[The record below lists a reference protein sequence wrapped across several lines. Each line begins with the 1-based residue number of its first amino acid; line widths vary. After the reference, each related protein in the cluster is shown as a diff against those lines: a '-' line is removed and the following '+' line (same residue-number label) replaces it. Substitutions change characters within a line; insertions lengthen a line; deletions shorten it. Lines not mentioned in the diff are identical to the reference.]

1 MSRKS
6 LPLSGAAV
14 FVIAMLAGGSVRAET
29 GVTADKILFGQAAP
43 LDGPAAAL
51 GQGMREGL
59 LAAFGEANKSGGV
72 KGHKLEL
79 ISVDDGYEPNKSI
92 EVTKKLLDDD
102 KVFALIGPVGTPTS
116 AATQPIASE
125 GGIPFIGAFTGAEFL
140 RNPYKANVVNL
151 RASYF
156 QETEEMVERLT
167 KDVGASKIAIMY
179 QDDAYGRAGLAGVQ
193 AALGRRNMQL
203 VAEGTYER
211 NTVAVKGAVLAIK
224 KAGPDAVIM
233 IGAYKPTAEFVKLAR
248 QVKLDAVFVS
258 ISFVGSDALAKELGA
273 AGAGVVVT
281 QVVPYPRD
289 PSVSLVAKYQAA
301 LKAAAPSAD
310 PGFVSLEGY
319 MVGRLAIM
327 ALDRIPG
334 EITRQTLLEVFAKN
348 GNFDLDGTKLAFAA
362 DKNHGSDTVY
372 LTVLQADGTF
382 KAVTVL
388 SKAGS

>member
-1 MSRKS
+1 
-6 LPLSGAAV
+6 
-14 FVIAMLAGGSVRAET
+14 
-29 GVTADKILFGQAAP
+29 
-43 LDGPAAAL
+43 
-51 GQGMREGL
+51 
-59 LAAFGEANKSGGV
+59 
-72 KGHKLEL
+72 
-79 ISVDDGYEPNKSI
+79 
-92 EVTKKLLDDD
+92 
-102 KVFALIGPVGTPTS
+102 
-116 AATQPIASE
+116 
-125 GGIPFIGAFTGAEFL
+125 
-140 RNPYKANVVNL
+140 
-151 RASYF
+151 
-156 QETEEMVERLT
+156 
-167 KDVGASKIAIMY
+167 
-179 QDDAYGRAGLAGVQ
+179 
-193 AALGRRNMQL
+193 
-203 VAEGTYER
+203 
-211 NTVAVKGAVLAIK
+211 VAVKGAVLAIK